1 MAAVVAAPACENDM
15 NATNVGPSNPLLDG
29 ACDDDDNELTAEQK
43 KIIEER
49 LKALQARFKAFEE
62 KTTQQKIDELI
73 MANEAYGL
81 TQEDAEMV
89 LRVCNNNEFE
99 ASDRLTEEEDG
110 FTFLNA
116 IRSMVAQEKRA
127 KKLTGR
133 KRQAEEE
140 QLARRTRILRRRRN
154 AQVDVDPDA
163 SDYEEE
169 EDWDEDDPSLW
180 EDYADEPVQEMS
192 HGVHFVRH
200 VKTHKPQGGRLRLD
214 DAIAAMQKREQMLK
228 EKKEKEAAEGKSE
241 SEPSPDKAD
250 KSESE
255 PSPDKPAEKPAD
267 EEDKPVTE
275 GADAAPEDDKEE
287 KEEVELD
294 PLDELIK
301 GWSEARI
308 KAWNNREKNENQYY
322 YRFNAPGERQGE
334 GKWSD
339 DEHALFMSTL
349 EKVKAGELKDSSG
362 NVVPMYQWGS
372 FSKDIPGRVGYQC
385 SNYYRSLITQNKLED
400 ENYQLDDQG
409 KLRFNFKNK
418 GFTRDEEG
426 RMKKAPAVPKAPRVP
441 KPPKDNSA
449 ALQRKRE
456 AEAKKKAKAKA
467 KAEKEAE
474 RKAAKEDKDFK
485 CNTKFDTVR
494 RSGRSGGTKKYSDG
508 DGSEDEEDLGP
519 VLPGFIDP
527 LTKMAIEEPAIS
539 PYGHV
544 CGYEIWCKI
553 LRQEGTK
560 DTCPFTRQPLKR
572 RQLVILTHDNIAEY
586 REKMVETQN
595 N

>member
-15 NATNVGPSNPLLDG
+15 NATNVGPTNPLLDG

-43 KIIEER
+43 KIIEDR
-49 LKALQARFKAFEE
+49 LKALQARFQAFEE

-81 TQEDAEMV
+81 TQEEAEMV

-110 FTFLNA
+110 STFLNA
-116 IRSMVAQEKRA
+116 IRSMVGQEKRA
-127 KKLTGR
+127 SRLTGR

-140 QLARRTRILRRRRN
+140 QLARRTKILRRRRD
-154 AQVDVDPDA
+154 QVDVDPEA
-163 SDYEEE
+163 SDFEEE
-169 EDWDEDDPSLW
+169 ENWDEDDPSLW

-200 VKTHKPQGGRLRLD
+200 AKTHRPAGGRLRLD

-228 EKKEKEAAEGKSE
+228 EKKEKETAEGKSE
-241 SEPSPDKAD
+241 SEASPDKAE
-250 KSESE
+250 KSESESE
-255 PSPDKPAEKPAD
+255 PSPDEPAEKPAD
-267 EEDKPVTE
+267 EEAKPIDEAGAE
-275 GADAAPEDDKEE
+275 GADAAPEQEA
-287 KEEVELD
+287 ELD

-308 KAWNNREKNENQYY
+308 KAWNNRERNENQYY
-322 YRFNAPGERQGE
+322 YRFNAPGESQGE
-334 GKWSD
+334 GKWSEQ
-339 DEHALFMSTL
+339 EHALFMATMES
-349 EKVKAGELKDSSG
+349 VKNGELKDAAG

-372 FSKDIPGRVGYQC
+372 FSKAIPGRVGYQC

-418 GFTRDEEG
+418 GFTRDEDG

-441 KPPKDNSA
+441 KAPKAPKDNTK
-449 ALQRKRE
+449 ALEKKRA
-456 AEAKKKAKAKA
+456 AEAKKKAKAEAKA
-467 KAEKEAE
+467 ARDAEKE
-474 RKAAKEDKDFK
+474 DKTFRSS
-485 CNTKFDTVR
+485 CKFDTIR
-494 RSGRSGGTKKYSDG
+494 RSGRANGTKKYSDG
-508 DGSEDEEDLGP
+508 DASEDEDLGP
-519 VLPGFIDP
+519 VLPGFMDP
-527 LTKMAIEEPAIS
+527 LTRMPIEEPAIS

-572 RQLVILTHDNIAEY
+572 RQLVILTHDNITEY

>member
-15 NATNVGPSNPLLDG
+15 NATNVGPTNPLLDG

-43 KIIEER
+43 KIIEDR
-49 LKALQARFKAFEE
+49 LKALQARFQAFEE

-81 TQEDAEMV
+81 TQEEAEMV

-110 FTFLNA
+110 STFLNA
-116 IRSMVAQEKRA
+116 IRSMVGQEKRA
-127 KKLTGR
+127 SRLTGR

-140 QLARRTRILRRRRN
+140 QLARRTKILRRRRD
-154 AQVDVDPDA
+154 QVDVDPEA
-163 SDYEEE
+163 SDFEEE
-169 EDWDEDDPSLW
+169 ENWDEDDPSLW

-200 VKTHKPQGGRLRLD
+200 AKTHRPAGGRLRLD

-228 EKKEKEAAEGKSE
+228 EKKEKETAEGKSE
-241 SEPSPDKAD
+241 SEASPDKAE
-250 KSESE
+250 KSESESE
-255 PSPDKPAEKPAD
+255 PSPDEPAEKPAD
-267 EEDKPVTE
+267 EEAKPTDEAGAE
-275 GADAAPEDDKEE
+275 GADAAPEQEA
-287 KEEVELD
+287 ELD

-308 KAWNNREKNENQYY
+308 KAWNNRERNENQYY
-322 YRFNAPGERQGE
+322 YRFNAPGESQGE
-334 GKWSD
+334 GKWSEQ
-339 DEHALFMSTL
+339 EHALFMATMES
-349 EKVKAGELKDSSG
+349 VKNGELKDAAG

-372 FSKDIPGRVGYQC
+372 FSKAIPGRVGYQC

-418 GFTRDEEG
+418 GFTRDEDG
-426 RMKKAPAVPKAPRVP
+426 RMKKGPAVPKAPRVP
-441 KPPKDNSA
+441 KAPKAPKDNTK
-449 ALQRKRE
+449 ALEKKRA
-456 AEAKKKAKAKA
+456 AEAKKKAKAEAKA
-467 KAEKEAE
+467 ARDAEKE
-474 RKAAKEDKDFK
+474 DKTFRSS
-485 CNTKFDTVR
+485 CKFDTIR
-494 RSGRSGGTKKYSDG
+494 RSGRANGTKKYSDG
-508 DGSEDEEDLGP
+508 DASEDEEDLGP
-519 VLPGFIDP
+519 VLPGFMDP
-527 LTKMAIEEPAIS
+527 LTRMPIEEPAIS

-572 RQLVILTHDNIAEY
+572 RQLVILTHDNITEY

>member
-15 NATNVGPSNPLLDG
+15 NATNVGPTNPLLDG

-43 KIIEER
+43 KIIEDR
-49 LKALQARFKAFEE
+49 LKALQARFQAFEE

-81 TQEDAEMV
+81 TQEEAEMV

-110 FTFLNA
+110 STFLNA
-116 IRSMVAQEKRA
+116 IRSMVGQEKRA
-127 KKLTGR
+127 SRLTGR

-140 QLARRTRILRRRRN
+140 QLARRTKILRRRRD
-154 AQVDVDPDA
+154 QVDVDPEA
-163 SDYEEE
+163 SDFEEE
-169 EDWDEDDPSLW
+169 ENWDEDDPSLW

-200 VKTHKPQGGRLRLD
+200 AKTHRPAGGRLRLD

-228 EKKEKEAAEGKSE
+228 EKKEKETAEGKSE
-241 SEPSPDKAD
+241 SEASPDKAE
-250 KSESE
+250 KSESESE
-255 PSPDKPAEKPAD
+255 PSPDEPAEKPAD
-267 EEDKPVTE
+267 EEAKPTDEAGAE
-275 GADAAPEDDKEE
+275 GADAAPEQEA
-287 KEEVELD
+287 ELD

-308 KAWNNREKNENQYY
+308 KAWNNRERNENQYY
-322 YRFNAPGERQGE
+322 YRFNAPGESQGE
-334 GKWSD
+334 GKWSEQ
-339 DEHALFMSTL
+339 EHELFMATMES
-349 EKVKAGELKDSSG
+349 VKKGELKDAAG

-372 FSKDIPGRVGYQC
+372 FSKAIPGRVGYQC

-418 GFTRDEEG
+418 GFTRDEDG

-441 KPPKDNSA
+441 KAPKAPKDNTK
-449 ALQRKRE
+449 ALEKKRA
-456 AEAKKKAKAKA
+456 AEAKKKAKAEAKA
-467 KAEKEAE
+467 ARDAEKE
-474 RKAAKEDKDFK
+474 DKTFRSS
-485 CNTKFDTVR
+485 CKFDTIR
-494 RSGRSGGTKKYSDG
+494 RSGRANGTKKYSDG
-508 DGSEDEEDLGP
+508 DASEDEEDLGP
-519 VLPGFIDP
+519 VLPGFMDP
-527 LTKMAIEEPAIS
+527 LTRMPIEEPAIS

-572 RQLVILTHDNIAEY
+572 RQLVILTHDNITEY

>member
-15 NATNVGPSNPLLDG
+15 NATNVGPTNPLLDG

-43 KIIEER
+43 KIIEDR
-49 LKALQARFKAFEE
+49 LKALQARFQAFEE

-81 TQEDAEMV
+81 TQEEAEMV

-99 ASDRLTEEEDG
+99 ASDRLTEEADG

-116 IRSMVAQEKRA
+116 IRSMVGQEKRA
-127 KKLTGR
+127 SRLTGR

-140 QLARRTRILRRRRN
+140 QLARRTKILRRRRD
-154 AQVDVDPDA
+154 QVDVDPEA
-163 SDYEEE
+163 SDFEEE
-169 EDWDEDDPSLW
+169 ENWDEDDPSLW

-200 VKTHKPQGGRLRLD
+200 AKTHRPAGGRLRLD

-228 EKKEKEAAEGKSE
+228 EKKEKETAEGKSE
-241 SEPSPDKAD
+241 SEASPDKAE
-250 KSESE
+250 KSESESE
-255 PSPDKPAEKPAD
+255 PSPDEPAEKPAD
-267 EEDKPVTE
+267 EEAKPIDEAGAE
-275 GADAAPEDDKEE
+275 GADAAPEQEA
-287 KEEVELD
+287 ELD

-308 KAWNNREKNENQYY
+308 KAWNNRERNENQYY
-322 YRFNAPGERQGE
+322 YRFNAPGESQGE
-334 GKWSD
+334 GKWSEQ
-339 DEHALFMSTL
+339 EHALFMATMES
-349 EKVKAGELKDSSG
+349 VKNGELKDAAG

-372 FSKDIPGRVGYQC
+372 FSKAIPGRVGYQC

-418 GFTRDEEG
+418 GFTRDEDG
-426 RMKKAPAVPKAPRVP
+426 RMKKGPAVPKAPRVP
-441 KPPKDNSA
+441 KAPKAPKDNTK
-449 ALQRKRE
+449 ALEKKRA
-456 AEAKKKAKAKA
+456 AEAKKKAKAEAKA
-467 KAEKEAE
+467 ARDAEKE
-474 RKAAKEDKDFK
+474 DKTFRSS
-485 CNTKFDTVR
+485 CKFDTIR
-494 RSGRSGGTKKYSDG
+494 RSGRANGTKKYSDG
-508 DGSEDEEDLGP
+508 DASEDEEDLGP
-519 VLPGFIDP
+519 VLPGFMDP
-527 LTKMAIEEPAIS
+527 LTRMPIEEPAIS

-572 RQLVILTHDNIAEY
+572 RQLVILTHDNITEY

>member
-15 NATNVGPSNPLLDG
+15 NATNVGPTNPLLDG

-43 KIIEER
+43 KIIEDR
-49 LKALQARFKAFEE
+49 LKALQARFQAFEE

-81 TQEDAEMV
+81 TQEEAEMV

-110 FTFLNA
+110 STFLNA
-116 IRSMVAQEKRA
+116 IRSMVGQEKRA
-127 KKLTGR
+127 SRLTGR

-140 QLARRTRILRRRRN
+140 QLARRTKILRRRRD
-154 AQVDVDPDA
+154 QVDVDPEA
-163 SDYEEE
+163 SDFEEE
-169 EDWDEDDPSLW
+169 ENWDEDDPSLW

-200 VKTHKPQGGRLRLD
+200 AKTHRPAGGRLRLD

-228 EKKEKEAAEGKSE
+228 EKKEKETAEGKSE
-241 SEPSPDKAD
+241 SEASPDKAE
-250 KSESE
+250 KSESESE
-255 PSPDKPAEKPAD
+255 PSPDEPAEKPAD
-267 EEDKPVTE
+267 EEAKPIDEAGAE
-275 GADAAPEDDKEE
+275 GADAAPEQEA
-287 KEEVELD
+287 ELD

-308 KAWNNREKNENQYY
+308 KAWNNRERNENQYY
-322 YRFNAPGERQGE
+322 YRFNAPGESQGE
-334 GKWSD
+334 GKWSEQ
-339 DEHALFMSTL
+339 EHALFMATMES
-349 EKVKAGELKDSSG
+349 VKNGELKDAAG

-372 FSKDIPGRVGYQC
+372 FSKAIPGRVGYQC

-418 GFTRDEEG
+418 GFTRDEDG

-441 KPPKDNSA
+441 KAPKDNTK
-449 ALQRKRE
+449 ALEKKRA
-456 AEAKKKAKAKA
+456 AEAKKKAKAEAKA
-467 KAEKEAE
+467 ARDAEKE
-474 RKAAKEDKDFK
+474 DKTFRSS
-485 CNTKFDTVR
+485 CKFDTIR
-494 RSGRSGGTKKYSDG
+494 RSGRANGTKKYSDG
-508 DGSEDEEDLGP
+508 DASEDEDLGP
-519 VLPGFIDP
+519 VLPGFMDP
-527 LTKMAIEEPAIS
+527 LTRMPIEEPAIS

-572 RQLVILTHDNIAEY
+572 RQLVILTHDNITEY

>member
-15 NATNVGPSNPLLDG
+15 NATNVGPTNPLLDG

-43 KIIEER
+43 KIIEDR
-49 LKALQARFKAFEE
+49 LKALQARFQAFEE

-81 TQEDAEMV
+81 TQEEAEMV

-110 FTFLNA
+110 STFLNA
-116 IRSMVAQEKRA
+116 IRSMVGQEKRA
-127 KKLTGR
+127 SRLTGR

-140 QLARRTRILRRRRN
+140 QLARRTKILRRRRD
-154 AQVDVDPDA
+154 QVDVDPEA
-163 SDYEEE
+163 SDFEEE
-169 EDWDEDDPSLW
+169 ENWDEDDPSLW

-200 VKTHKPQGGRLRLD
+200 AKTHRPAGGRLRLD

-228 EKKEKEAAEGKSE
+228 EKKEKETAEGKSE
-241 SEPSPDKAD
+241 SEASPDKAE
-250 KSESE
+250 KSESESE
-255 PSPDKPAEKPAD
+255 PSPDEPAEKPAD
-267 EEDKPVTE
+267 EEAKPIDEAGAE
-275 GADAAPEDDKEE
+275 GADAAPEQEA
-287 KEEVELD
+287 ELD

-308 KAWNNREKNENQYY
+308 KAWNNRERNENQYY
-322 YRFNAPGERQGE
+322 YRFNAPGESQGE
-334 GKWSD
+334 GKWSEQ
-339 DEHALFMSTL
+339 EHALFMATMES
-349 EKVKAGELKDSSG
+349 VKNGELKDAAG

-372 FSKDIPGRVGYQC
+372 FSKAIPGRVGYQC

-418 GFTRDEEG
+418 GFTRDEDG

-441 KPPKDNSA
+441 KAPKDNTK
-449 ALQRKRE
+449 ALEKKRA
-456 AEAKKKAKAKA
+456 AEAKKKAKAEAKA
-467 KAEKEAE
+467 ARDAEKE
-474 RKAAKEDKDFK
+474 DKTFRSS
-485 CNTKFDTVR
+485 CKFDTIR
-494 RSGRSGGTKKYSDG
+494 RSGRANGTKKYSDG
-508 DGSEDEEDLGP
+508 DASEDEEDLGP
-519 VLPGFIDP
+519 VLPGFMDP
-527 LTKMAIEEPAIS
+527 LTRMPIEEPAIS

-572 RQLVILTHDNIAEY
+572 RQLVILTHDNITEY

>member
-140 QLARRTRILRRRRN
+140 QLAKRTRILRRRRN

-214 DAIAAMQKREQMLK
+214 DAIAAYAMLRRRVQLL
-228 EKKEKEAAEGKSE
+228 EGMA
-241 SEPSPDKAD
+241 SEPA
-250 KSESE
+250 
-255 PSPDKPAEKPAD
+255 
-267 EEDKPVTE
+267 
-275 GADAAPEDDKEE
+275 
-287 KEEVELD
+287 
-294 PLDELIK
+294 
-301 GWSEARI
+301 
-308 KAWNNREKNENQYY
+308 
-322 YRFNAPGERQGE
+322 
-334 GKWSD
+334 SD
-339 DEHALFMSTL
+339 TLTDGVRVQVSSAL
-349 EKVKAGELKDSSG
+349 
-362 NVVPMYQWGS
+362 VP
-372 FSKDIPGRVGYQC
+372 
-385 SNYYRSLITQNKLED
+385 
-400 ENYQLDDQG
+400 
-409 KLRFNFKNK
+409 
-418 GFTRDEEG
+418 
-426 RMKKAPAVPKAPRVP
+426 
-441 KPPKDNSA
+441 
-449 ALQRKRE
+449 
-456 AEAKKKAKAKA
+456 
-467 KAEKEAE
+467 
-474 RKAAKEDKDFK
+474 
-485 CNTKFDTVR
+485 
-494 RSGRSGGTKKYSDG
+494 
-508 DGSEDEEDLGP
+508 
-519 VLPGFIDP
+519 
-527 LTKMAIEEPAIS
+527 
-539 PYGHV
+539 
-544 CGYEIWCKI
+544 
-553 LRQEGTK
+553 
-560 DTCPFTRQPLKR
+560 
-572 RQLVILTHDNIAEY
+572 
-586 REKMVETQN
+586 
-595 N
+595 

>member
-15 NATNVGPSNPLLDG
+15 NATNVGPTNPLLDG

-43 KIIEER
+43 KIIEDR
-49 LKALQARFKAFEE
+49 LKALQARFQAFEE

-81 TQEDAEMV
+81 TQEEAEMV

-110 FTFLNA
+110 STFLNA
-116 IRSMVAQEKRA
+116 IRSMVGQEKRA
-127 KKLTGR
+127 SRLTGR

-140 QLARRTRILRRRRN
+140 QLARRTKILRRRRD
-154 AQVDVDPDA
+154 QVDVDPEA
-163 SDYEEE
+163 SDFEEE
-169 EDWDEDDPSLW
+169 ENWDEDDPSLW

-200 VKTHKPQGGRLRLD
+200 AKTHRPAGGRLRLD

-228 EKKEKEAAEGKSE
+228 EKKEKETAEGKSE
-241 SEPSPDKAD
+241 SEASPDKAE
-250 KSESE
+250 KSESESE
-255 PSPDKPAEKPAD
+255 PSPDEPAEKPAD
-267 EEDKPVTE
+267 EEAKPIDEAGAE
-275 GADAAPEDDKEE
+275 GADAAPEQEA
-287 KEEVELD
+287 ELD

-308 KAWNNREKNENQYY
+308 KAWNNRERNENQYY
-322 YRFNAPGERQGE
+322 YRFNAPGESQGE
-334 GKWSD
+334 GTWSEQ
-339 DEHALFMSTL
+339 EHALFMATMES
-349 EKVKAGELKDSSG
+349 VKNGELKDAAG

-372 FSKDIPGRVGYQC
+372 FSKAIPGRVGYQC

-418 GFTRDEEG
+418 GFTRDEDG

-441 KPPKDNSA
+441 KAPKAPKDNTK
-449 ALQRKRE
+449 ALEKKRA
-456 AEAKKKAKAKA
+456 AEAKKKAKAEAKA
-467 KAEKEAE
+467 ARDAEKE
-474 RKAAKEDKDFK
+474 DKTFRSS
-485 CNTKFDTVR
+485 CKFDTIR
-494 RSGRSGGTKKYSDG
+494 RSGRANGTKKYSDG
-508 DGSEDEEDLGP
+508 DASEDEEDLGP
-519 VLPGFIDP
+519 VLPGFMDP
-527 LTKMAIEEPAIS
+527 LTRMPIEEPAIS

-572 RQLVILTHDNIAEY
+572 RQLVILTHDNITEY

>member
-15 NATNVGPSNPLLDG
+15 NATNVGPTNPLLDG

-43 KIIEER
+43 KIIEDR
-49 LKALQARFKAFEE
+49 LKALQARFQAFEE

-81 TQEDAEMV
+81 
-89 LRVCNNNEFE
+89 L
-99 ASDRLTEEEDG
+99 LG
-110 FTFLNA
+110 
-116 IRSMVAQEKRA
+116 
-127 KKLTGR
+127 
-133 KRQAEEE
+133 QAEEE
-140 QLARRTRILRRRRN
+140 QLARRTKILRRRRD
-154 AQVDVDPDA
+154 QVDVDPEA
-163 SDYEEE
+163 SDFEEE
-169 EDWDEDDPSLW
+169 ENWDEDDPSLW

-200 VKTHKPQGGRLRLD
+200 AKTHRPAGGRLRLD

-228 EKKEKEAAEGKSE
+228 EKKEKETAEGKSE
-241 SEPSPDKAD
+241 SEASPDKAE
-250 KSESE
+250 KSESESE
-255 PSPDKPAEKPAD
+255 PSPDEPAEKPAD
-267 EEDKPVTE
+267 EEAKPIDEAGAE
-275 GADAAPEDDKEE
+275 GADAAPEQEA
-287 KEEVELD
+287 ELD

-308 KAWNNREKNENQYY
+308 KAWNNRERNENQYY
-322 YRFNAPGERQGE
+322 YRFNAPGESQGE
-334 GKWSD
+334 GKWSEQ
-339 DEHALFMSTL
+339 EHALFMATMES
-349 EKVKAGELKDSSG
+349 VKNGELKDAAG

-372 FSKDIPGRVGYQC
+372 FSKSIPGRVGYQC

-418 GFTRDEEG
+418 GFTRDEDG

-441 KPPKDNSA
+441 KAPKAPKDNTK
-449 ALQRKRE
+449 ALEKKRA
-456 AEAKKKAKAKA
+456 AEAKKKAKAEAKA
-467 KAEKEAE
+467 ARDAEKE
-474 RKAAKEDKDFK
+474 DKTFRSS
-485 CNTKFDTVR
+485 CKFDTIR
-494 RSGRSGGTKKYSDG
+494 RSGRANGTKKYSDG
-508 DGSEDEEDLGP
+508 DASEDEEDLGP
-519 VLPGFIDP
+519 VLPGFMDP
-527 LTKMAIEEPAIS
+527 LTRMPIEEPAIS

-572 RQLVILTHDNIAEY
+572 RQLVILTHDNITEY

>member
-15 NATNVGPSNPLLDG
+15 NATNVGPTNPLLDG

-43 KIIEER
+43 KIIEDR
-49 LKALQARFKAFEE
+49 LKALQARFQAFEE

-81 TQEDAEMV
+81 TQEEAEMV

-110 FTFLNA
+110 STFLNA
-116 IRSMVAQEKRA
+116 IRSMVGQEKRA
-127 KKLTGR
+127 SRLTGR

-140 QLARRTRILRRRRN
+140 QLARRTKILRRRRD
-154 AQVDVDPDA
+154 QVDVDPEA
-163 SDYEEE
+163 SDFEEE
-169 EDWDEDDPSLW
+169 ENWDEDDPSLW

-200 VKTHKPQGGRLRLD
+200 AKTHRPAGGRLRLD

-228 EKKEKEAAEGKSE
+228 EKKEKETAEGKSE
-241 SEPSPDKAD
+241 SEASPDKAE
-250 KSESE
+250 KSESESE
-255 PSPDKPAEKPAD
+255 PSPDEPAEKPAD
-267 EEDKPVTE
+267 EEAKPIDEAGAE
-275 GADAAPEDDKEE
+275 GADAAPEQEA
-287 KEEVELD
+287 ELD

-301 GWSEARI
+301 NWSGARI
-308 KAWNNREKNENQYY
+308 KAWNNRERNENQYY
-322 YRFNAPGERQGE
+322 YRFNAPGESQGE
-334 GKWSD
+334 GKWSEQ
-339 DEHALFMSTL
+339 EHALFMATMES
-349 EKVKAGELKDSSG
+349 VKNGELKDAAG

-372 FSKDIPGRVGYQC
+372 FSKAIPGRVGYQC

-418 GFTRDEEG
+418 GFTRDEDG

-441 KPPKDNSA
+441 KAPKAPKDNTK
-449 ALQRKRE
+449 ALEKKRA
-456 AEAKKKAKAKA
+456 AEAKKKAKAEAKA
-467 KAEKEAE
+467 ARDAEKE
-474 RKAAKEDKDFK
+474 DKTFRSS
-485 CNTKFDTVR
+485 CKFDTIR
-494 RSGRSGGTKKYSDG
+494 RSGRANGTKKYSDG
-508 DGSEDEEDLGP
+508 DASEDEEDLGP
-519 VLPGFIDP
+519 VLPGFMDP
-527 LTKMAIEEPAIS
+527 LTRMPIEEPAIS

-572 RQLVILTHDNIAEY
+572 RQLVILTHDNITEY

>member
-15 NATNVGPSNPLLDG
+15 NATNVGPTNPLLDG

-43 KIIEER
+43 KIIEDR
-49 LKALQARFKAFEE
+49 LKALQARFQAFEE

-81 TQEDAEMV
+81 TQEEAEMV

-110 FTFLNA
+110 STFLNA
-116 IRSMVAQEKRA
+116 IRSMVGQEKRA
-127 KKLTGR
+127 SRLTGR

-140 QLARRTRILRRRRN
+140 QLARRTKILRRRRD
-154 AQVDVDPDA
+154 QVDVDPEA
-163 SDYEEE
+163 SDFEEE
-169 EDWDEDDPSLW
+169 ENWDEDDPSLW

-200 VKTHKPQGGRLRLD
+200 AKTHRPAGGRLRLD

-228 EKKEKEAAEGKSE
+228 EKKEKETAEGKSE
-241 SEPSPDKAD
+241 SEASPDKAE
-250 KSESE
+250 KSESESE
-255 PSPDKPAEKPAD
+255 PSPDEPAEKPAD
-267 EEDKPVTE
+267 EEAKPIDEAGAE
-275 GADAAPEDDKEE
+275 GADAAPEQEA
-287 KEEVELD
+287 ELD

-308 KAWNNREKNENQYY
+308 KAWNNRERNENQYY
-322 YRFNAPGERQGE
+322 YRFNAPGESQGE
-334 GKWSD
+334 GKWSEQ
-339 DEHALFMSTL
+339 EHALFMATMES
-349 EKVKAGELKDSSG
+349 VKNGELKDAAG

-372 FSKDIPGRVGYQC
+372 FSKAVPGRVGYQC

-418 GFTRDEEG
+418 GFTRDEDG

-441 KPPKDNSA
+441 KAPKAPKDNTK
-449 ALQRKRE
+449 ALEKKRA
-456 AEAKKKAKAKA
+456 AEAKKKAKAEAKA
-467 KAEKEAE
+467 ARDAEKE
-474 RKAAKEDKDFK
+474 DKTFRSS
-485 CNTKFDTVR
+485 CKFDTIR
-494 RSGRSGGTKKYSDG
+494 RSGRANGTKKYSDG
-508 DGSEDEEDLGP
+508 DASEDEEDLGP
-519 VLPGFIDP
+519 VLPGFMDP
-527 LTKMAIEEPAIS
+527 LTRMPIEEPAIS

-572 RQLVILTHDNIAEY
+572 RQLVILTHDNITEY

>member
-15 NATNVGPSNPLLDG
+15 NATNVGPTNPLLDG

-43 KIIEER
+43 KIIEDR
-49 LKALQARFKAFEE
+49 LKALQARFQAFEE

-81 TQEDAEMV
+81 TQEEAEMV

-110 FTFLNA
+110 STFLNA
-116 IRSMVAQEKRA
+116 IRSMVGQEKRA
-127 KKLTGR
+127 SRLTGR

-140 QLARRTRILRRRRN
+140 QLARRTKILRRRRD
-154 AQVDVDPDA
+154 QVDVDPEA
-163 SDYEEE
+163 SDFEEE
-169 EDWDEDDPSLW
+169 ENWDEDDPSLW

-200 VKTHKPQGGRLRLD
+200 AKTHRPAGGRLRLD

-228 EKKEKEAAEGKSE
+228 EKKEKETAEGKSE
-241 SEPSPDKAD
+241 SEASPDKAE
-250 KSESE
+250 KSESESE
-255 PSPDKPAEKPAD
+255 PSPDEPAEKPAD
-267 EEDKPVTE
+267 EEAKPTDEAGAE
-275 GADAAPEDDKEE
+275 GADAAPEQEA
-287 KEEVELD
+287 ELD

-308 KAWNNREKNENQYY
+308 KAWNNRERNENQYY
-322 YRFNAPGERQGE
+322 YRFNAPGESQGE
-334 GKWSD
+334 GKWSEQ
-339 DEHALFMSTL
+339 EHALFMATMES
-349 EKVKAGELKDSSG
+349 VKNGELKDAAG

-372 FSKDIPGRVGYQC
+372 FSKSIPGRVGYQC

-418 GFTRDEEG
+418 GFTRDEDG

-441 KPPKDNSA
+441 KAPKAPKDNTK
-449 ALQRKRE
+449 ALEKKRA
-456 AEAKKKAKAKA
+456 AEAKKKAKAEAKA
-467 KAEKEAE
+467 ARDAEKE
-474 RKAAKEDKDFK
+474 DKTFRSS
-485 CNTKFDTVR
+485 CKFDTIR
-494 RSGRSGGTKKYSDG
+494 RSGRANGTKKYSDG
-508 DGSEDEEDLGP
+508 DASEDEEDLGP
-519 VLPGFIDP
+519 VLPGFMDP
-527 LTKMAIEEPAIS
+527 LTRMPIEEPAIS

-572 RQLVILTHDNIAEY
+572 RQLVILTHDNITEY

>member
-15 NATNVGPSNPLLDG
+15 NATNVGPTNPLLDG

-43 KIIEER
+43 KIIEDR
-49 LKALQARFKAFEE
+49 LKALQARFQAFEE

-81 TQEDAEMV
+81 TQEEAEMV

-110 FTFLNA
+110 STFLNA
-116 IRSMVAQEKRA
+116 IRSMVGQEKRA
-127 KKLTGR
+127 SRLTGR

-140 QLARRTRILRRRRN
+140 QLARRTKILRRRRD
-154 AQVDVDPDA
+154 QVDVDPEA
-163 SDYEEE
+163 SDFEEE
-169 EDWDEDDPSLW
+169 ENWDEDDPSLW

-200 VKTHKPQGGRLRLD
+200 AKTHRPAGGRLRLD

-228 EKKEKEAAEGKSE
+228 EKKEKETAEGKSE
-241 SEPSPDKAD
+241 SEASPDKAE
-250 KSESE
+250 KSES
-255 PSPDKPAEKPAD
+255 PAEKPAD
-267 EEDKPVTE
+267 EEAKPIDEAGAE
-275 GADAAPEDDKEE
+275 GADAAPEQEA
-287 KEEVELD
+287 ELD

-308 KAWNNREKNENQYY
+308 KAWNNRERNENQYY
-322 YRFNAPGERQGE
+322 YRFNAPGESQGE
-334 GKWSD
+334 GKWSEQ
-339 DEHALFMSTL
+339 EHALFMATMES
-349 EKVKAGELKDSSG
+349 VKNGELKDAAG

-372 FSKDIPGRVGYQC
+372 FSKAIPGRVGYQC

-418 GFTRDEEG
+418 GFTRDEDG

-441 KPPKDNSA
+441 KAPKAPKDNTK
-449 ALQRKRE
+449 ALEKKRA
-456 AEAKKKAKAKA
+456 AEAKKKAKAEAKA
-467 KAEKEAE
+467 ARDAEKE
-474 RKAAKEDKDFK
+474 DKTFRSS
-485 CNTKFDTVR
+485 CKFDTIR
-494 RSGRSGGTKKYSDG
+494 RSGRANGTKKYSDG
-508 DGSEDEEDLGP
+508 DASEDEEDLGP
-519 VLPGFIDP
+519 VLPGFMDP
-527 LTKMAIEEPAIS
+527 LTRMPIEEPAIS

-572 RQLVILTHDNIAEY
+572 RQLVILTHDNITEY

>member
-15 NATNVGPSNPLLDG
+15 NATNVGPTNPLLDG

-43 KIIEER
+43 KIIEDR
-49 LKALQARFKAFEE
+49 LKALQARFQAFEE

-81 TQEDAEMV
+81 TQEEAEMV

-110 FTFLNA
+110 STFLNA
-116 IRSMVAQEKRA
+116 IRSMVGQEKRA
-127 KKLTGR
+127 SRLTGR

-140 QLARRTRILRRRRN
+140 QLARRTKILRRRRD
-154 AQVDVDPDA
+154 QVDVDPEA
-163 SDYEEE
+163 SDFEEE
-169 EDWDEDDPSLW
+169 ENWDEDDPSLW

-200 VKTHKPQGGRLRLD
+200 AKTHRPAGGRLRLD

-228 EKKEKEAAEGKSE
+228 EKKEKETAEGKSE
-241 SEPSPDKAD
+241 SEASPDKAE
-250 KSESE
+250 KSESESE
-255 PSPDKPAEKPAD
+255 PSPDEPAEKPAD
-267 EEDKPVTE
+267 EEAKPIDEAGAE
-275 GADAAPEDDKEE
+275 GADAAPEQEA
-287 KEEVELD
+287 ELD

-308 KAWNNREKNENQYY
+308 KAWNNRERNENQYY
-322 YRFNAPGERQGE
+322 YRFNAPGESQGE
-334 GKWSD
+334 GKWSEQ
-339 DEHALFMSTL
+339 EHALFMATMES
-349 EKVKAGELKDSSG
+349 VKNGELKDAAG

-372 FSKDIPGRVGYQC
+372 FSKAIPGRVGYQC

-418 GFTRDEEG
+418 GFTRDEDG
-426 RMKKAPAVPKAPRVP
+426 RMKKGPAVPKAPRVP
-441 KPPKDNSA
+441 KAPKAPKDNTK
-449 ALQRKRE
+449 ALEKKRA
-456 AEAKKKAKAKA
+456 AEAKKKAKAEAKA
-467 KAEKEAE
+467 ARDAEKE
-474 RKAAKEDKDFK
+474 DKTFRSS
-485 CNTKFDTVR
+485 CKFDTIR
-494 RSGRSGGTKKYSDG
+494 RSGRANGTKKYSDG
-508 DGSEDEEDLGP
+508 DASEDEEDLGP
-519 VLPGFIDP
+519 VLPGFMDP
-527 LTKMAIEEPAIS
+527 LTRMPIEEPAIS

-572 RQLVILTHDNIAEY
+572 RQLVILTHDNITEY

>member
-81 TQEDAEMV
+81 TQEEAEMV

-110 FTFLNA
+110 STFLNA
-116 IRSMVAQEKRA
+116 IRSMVGQEKRA
-127 KKLTGR
+127 SRLTGR

-140 QLARRTRILRRRRN
+140 QLARRTKILRRRRD
-154 AQVDVDPDA
+154 QVDVDPEA
-163 SDYEEE
+163 SDFEEE
-169 EDWDEDDPSLW
+169 ENWDEDDPSLW

-200 VKTHKPQGGRLRLD
+200 AKTHRPAGGRLRLD

-228 EKKEKEAAEGKSE
+228 EKKEKETAEGKSE
-241 SEPSPDKAD
+241 SEASPDKAE
-250 KSESE
+250 KSES
-255 PSPDKPAEKPAD
+255 PAEKPAD
-267 EEDKPVTE
+267 EEAKPTDEAGAE
-275 GADAAPEDDKEE
+275 GADAAPEQEA
-287 KEEVELD
+287 ELD

-308 KAWNNREKNENQYY
+308 KAWNNRERNENQYY
-322 YRFNAPGERQGE
+322 YRFNAPGESQGE
-334 GKWSD
+334 GKWSEQ
-339 DEHALFMSTL
+339 EHALFMATMES
-349 EKVKAGELKDSSG
+349 VKNGELKDAAG

-372 FSKDIPGRVGYQC
+372 FSKAIPGRVGYQC

-418 GFTRDEEG
+418 GFTRDEDG

-441 KPPKDNSA
+441 KAPKAPKDNTK
-449 ALQRKRE
+449 ALEKKRA
-456 AEAKKKAKAKA
+456 AEAKKKAKAEAKA
-467 KAEKEAE
+467 ARDAEKE
-474 RKAAKEDKDFK
+474 DKTFRSS
-485 CNTKFDTVR
+485 CKFDTIR
-494 RSGRSGGTKKYSDG
+494 RSGRANGTKKYSDG
-508 DGSEDEEDLGP
+508 DASEDEEDLGP
-519 VLPGFIDP
+519 VLPGFMDP
-527 LTKMAIEEPAIS
+527 LTRMPIEEPAIS

-572 RQLVILTHDNIAEY
+572 RQLVILTHDNITEY

>member
-15 NATNVGPSNPLLDG
+15 NATNVGPTNPLLDG

-43 KIIEER
+43 KIIEDR

-81 TQEDAEMV
+81 TQEEAEMV

-110 FTFLNA
+110 STFLNA
-116 IRSMVAQEKRA
+116 IRSMVGQEKRA
-127 KKLTGR
+127 SRLTGR

-140 QLARRTRILRRRRN
+140 QLARRTKILRRRRD
-154 AQVDVDPDA
+154 QVDVDPEA
-163 SDYEEE
+163 SDFEEE
-169 EDWDEDDPSLW
+169 ENWDEDDPSLW

-200 VKTHKPQGGRLRLD
+200 AKTHRPAGGRLRLD

-228 EKKEKEAAEGKSE
+228 EKKEKETAEGKSE
-241 SEPSPDKAD
+241 SEASPDKAE
-250 KSESE
+250 KSESESE
-255 PSPDKPAEKPAD
+255 PSPDEPAEKPAD
-267 EEDKPVTE
+267 EEAKPIDEAGAE
-275 GADAAPEDDKEE
+275 GADAAPEQEA
-287 KEEVELD
+287 ELD

-308 KAWNNREKNENQYY
+308 KAWNNRERNENQYY
-322 YRFNAPGERQGE
+322 YRFNAPGESQGE
-334 GKWSD
+334 GKWSEQ
-339 DEHALFMSTL
+339 EHALFMATMES
-349 EKVKAGELKDSSG
+349 VKNGELKDAAG

-372 FSKDIPGRVGYQC
+372 FSKAIPGRVGYQC

-418 GFTRDEEG
+418 GFTRDEDG

-441 KPPKDNSA
+441 KAPKAPKDNTK
-449 ALQRKRE
+449 ALEKKRA
-456 AEAKKKAKAKA
+456 AEAKKKAKAEAKA
-467 KAEKEAE
+467 ARDAEKE
-474 RKAAKEDKDFK
+474 DKTFRSS
-485 CNTKFDTVR
+485 CKFDTIR
-494 RSGRSGGTKKYSDG
+494 RSGRANGTKKYSDG
-508 DGSEDEEDLGP
+508 DASEDEEDLGP
-519 VLPGFIDP
+519 VLPGFMDP
-527 LTKMAIEEPAIS
+527 LTRMPIEEPAIS

-572 RQLVILTHDNIAEY
+572 RQLVILTHDNITEY

>member
-15 NATNVGPSNPLLDG
+15 NATNVGPTNPLLDG

-43 KIIEER
+43 KIIEDR
-49 LKALQARFKAFEE
+49 LKALQARFQAFEE

-81 TQEDAEMV
+81 TQEEAEMV

-110 FTFLNA
+110 STFLNA
-116 IRSMVAQEKRA
+116 IRSMVGQEKRA
-127 KKLTGR
+127 SRLTGR

-140 QLARRTRILRRRRN
+140 QLARRTKILRRRRD
-154 AQVDVDPDA
+154 QVDVDPEA
-163 SDYEEE
+163 SDFEEE
-169 EDWDEDDPSLW
+169 ENWDEDDPSLW

-200 VKTHKPQGGRLRLD
+200 AKTHRPAGGRLRLD

-228 EKKEKEAAEGKSE
+228 EKKEKETAEGKSE
-241 SEPSPDKAD
+241 SEASPDKAE
-250 KSESE
+250 KSESESE
-255 PSPDKPAEKPAD
+255 PSPDEPAEKPAD
-267 EEDKPVTE
+267 EEAKPIDEAGAE
-275 GADAAPEDDKEE
+275 GADAAPEQEA
-287 KEEVELD
+287 ELD

-308 KAWNNREKNENQYY
+308 KAWNNRERNENQYY

-334 GKWSD
+334 GKWSEQ
-339 DEHALFMSTL
+339 EHEFFMATMES
-349 EKVKAGELKDSSG
+349 VKKGELKDAAG
-362 NVVPMYQWGS
+362 NAVPMYQWGS
-372 FSKDIPGRVGYQC
+372 FSKSIPGRVGYQC

-418 GFTRDEEG
+418 GFTRDEDG
-426 RMKKAPAVPKAPRVP
+426 RMKKAAAVPKAPRVP
-441 KPPKDNSA
+441 KAPKAPKDNTK
-449 ALQRKRE
+449 ALEKKRA
-456 AEAKKKAKAKA
+456 AEAKKKAKAEAKA
-467 KAEKEAE
+467 ARDAEKE
-474 RKAAKEDKDFK
+474 DKTFRSS
-485 CNTKFDTVR
+485 CKFDTIR
-494 RSGRSGGTKKYSDG
+494 RSGRANGTKKYSDG
-508 DGSEDEEDLGP
+508 DASEDEEDLGP
-519 VLPGFIDP
+519 VLPGFMDP
-527 LTKMAIEEPAIS
+527 LTRMPIEEPAIS

-544 CGYEIWCKI
+544 CGYDVWCKI

-572 RQLVILTHDNIAEY
+572 RQLVILTHDNILEY

>member
-15 NATNVGPSNPLLDG
+15 NATNVGPTNPLLDG

-43 KIIEER
+43 KIIEDR
-49 LKALQARFKAFEE
+49 LKALQARFQAFEE

-81 TQEDAEMV
+81 TQEEAEMV

-110 FTFLNA
+110 STFLNA
-116 IRSMVAQEKRA
+116 IRSMVGQEKRA
-127 KKLTGR
+127 SRLTGR

-140 QLARRTRILRRRRN
+140 QLARRTKILRRRRD
-154 AQVDVDPDA
+154 QVDVDPEA
-163 SDYEEE
+163 SDFEEE
-169 EDWDEDDPSLW
+169 ENWDEDDPSLW

-200 VKTHKPQGGRLRLD
+200 AKTHRPAGGRLRLD

-228 EKKEKEAAEGKSE
+228 EKKEKETAEGKSE
-241 SEPSPDKAD
+241 SEASPDKAE
-250 KSESE
+250 KSESESE
-255 PSPDKPAEKPAD
+255 PSPDEPAEKPAD
-267 EEDKPVTE
+267 EEAKPIDEAGAE
-275 GADAAPEDDKEE
+275 GADAAPEQEA
-287 KEEVELD
+287 ELD

-308 KAWNNREKNENQYY
+308 KAWNNRERNENQYY
-322 YRFNAPGERQGE
+322 YRPNAPGESQGE
-334 GKWSD
+334 GKWSEQ
-339 DEHALFMSTL
+339 EHALFMATMES
-349 EKVKAGELKDSSG
+349 VKNGELKDAAG

-372 FSKDIPGRVGYQC
+372 FSKAIPGRVGYQC

-418 GFTRDEEG
+418 GFTRDEDG

-441 KPPKDNSA
+441 KAPKAPKDNTK
-449 ALQRKRE
+449 ALEKKRA
-456 AEAKKKAKAKA
+456 AEAKKKAKAEAKA
-467 KAEKEAE
+467 ARDAEKE
-474 RKAAKEDKDFK
+474 DKTFRSS
-485 CNTKFDTVR
+485 CKFDTIR
-494 RSGRSGGTKKYSDG
+494 RSGRANGTKKYSDG
-508 DGSEDEEDLGP
+508 DASEDEEDLGP
-519 VLPGFIDP
+519 VLPGFMDP
-527 LTKMAIEEPAIS
+527 LTRMPIEEPAIS

-572 RQLVILTHDNIAEY
+572 RQLVILTHDNITEY

>member
-15 NATNVGPSNPLLDG
+15 NATNVGPTNPLLDG

-43 KIIEER
+43 KIIEDR
-49 LKALQARFKAFEE
+49 LKALQARFQAFEE

-81 TQEDAEMV
+81 TQEEAEMV

-110 FTFLNA
+110 STFLNA
-116 IRSMVAQEKRA
+116 IRSMVGQEKRA
-127 KKLTGR
+127 SRLTGR

-140 QLARRTRILRRRRN
+140 QLARRTKILRRRRD
-154 AQVDVDPDA
+154 QVDVDPEA
-163 SDYEEE
+163 SDFEEE
-169 EDWDEDDPSLW
+169 ENWDEDDPSLW

-200 VKTHKPQGGRLRLD
+200 AKTHRPAGGRLRLD

-228 EKKEKEAAEGKSE
+228 EKKEKETAEGKSE
-241 SEPSPDKAD
+241 SEASPDKAE
-250 KSESE
+250 KSESESE
-255 PSPDKPAEKPAD
+255 PSPDEPAEKPAD
-267 EEDKPVTE
+267 EEAKPIDEAGAE
-275 GADAAPEDDKEE
+275 GADAAPEQEA
-287 KEEVELD
+287 ELD

-308 KAWNNREKNENQYY
+308 KAWNNRERNENQYY
-322 YRFNAPGERQGE
+322 YRFNAPGESQGE
-334 GKWSD
+334 GKWSEQ
-339 DEHALFMSTL
+339 EHALFMATMES
-349 EKVKAGELKDSSG
+349 VKNGELKDAAG

-372 FSKDIPGRVGYQC
+372 FSKSIPGRVGYQC

-418 GFTRDEEG
+418 GFTRDEDG

-441 KPPKDNSA
+441 KAPKAPKDNTK
-449 ALQRKRE
+449 ALEKKRA
-456 AEAKKKAKAKA
+456 AEAKKKAKAEAKA
-467 KAEKEAE
+467 ARDAEKE
-474 RKAAKEDKDFK
+474 DKTFRSS
-485 CNTKFDTVR
+485 CKFDTIR
-494 RSGRSGGTKKYSDG
+494 RSGRANGTKKYSDG
-508 DGSEDEEDLGP
+508 DASEDEEDLGP
-519 VLPGFIDP
+519 VLPGFMDP
-527 LTKMAIEEPAIS
+527 LTRMPIEEPAIS

-572 RQLVILTHDNIAEY
+572 RQLVILTHDNITEY

>member
-15 NATNVGPSNPLLDG
+15 NATNVGPTNPLLDG

-43 KIIEER
+43 KIIEDR

-81 TQEDAEMV
+81 TQEEAEMV

-99 ASDRLTEEEDG
+99 ASDRLTEEADG

-116 IRSMVAQEKRA
+116 IRSMVGQEKRA
-127 KKLTGR
+127 SRLTGR

-140 QLARRTRILRRRRN
+140 QLARRTKILRRRRDQ
-154 AQVDVDPDA
+154 ADVDPEA
-163 SDYEEE
+163 SDFEEE
-169 EDWDEDDPSLW
+169 ENWDEDDPSLW

-200 VKTHKPQGGRLRLD
+200 AKTHRHTGGRLKLD

-228 EKKEKEAAEGKSE
+228 EKKEKETAEGKSE
-241 SEPSPDKAD
+241 SDASPDKAE
-250 KSESE
+250 KSES
-255 PSPDKPAEKPAD
+255 PAEKPAD
-267 EEDKPVTE
+267 EEAKPTDEPGAE
-275 GADAAPEDDKEE
+275 GADAAP

-301 GWSEARI
+301 NWSGARI
-308 KAWNNREKNENQYY
+308 KAWNNRERNENQYY

-334 GKWSD
+334 GKWSEQ
-339 DEHALFMSTL
+339 EHELFMATMES
-349 EKVKAGELKDSSG
+349 VKKGELKDAAG
-362 NVVPMYQWGS
+362 NAVPMYQWGS
-372 FSKDIPGRVGYQC
+372 FSKSIPGRVGYQC

-400 ENYQLDDQG
+400 ENYQLDDEG
-409 KLRFNFKNK
+409 KLRFYFKNK
-418 GFTRDEEG
+418 GFTRDENG
-426 RMKKAPAVPKAPRVP
+426 RMKKAAAVPKAPRVP
-441 KPPKDNSA
+441 KAPKAPKAPVDKTK
-449 ALQRKRE
+449 ALEKKKE
-456 AEAKKKAKAKA
+456 AEAKKKARAEA
-467 KAEKEAE
+467 KAEKAAE
-474 RKAAKEDKDFK
+474 KEDKTFK
-485 CNTKFDTVR
+485 SSCKFDTIR
-494 RSGRSGGTKKYSDG
+494 RSGRANGTKKYSDG
-508 DGSEDEEDLGP
+508 DGSDEEDLGP
-519 VLPGFIDP
+519 VLPGFMDP
-527 LTKMAIEEPAIS
+527 LTRMPIEEPAIS

-544 CGYEIWCKI
+544 CGYDVWCKI

-572 RQLVILTHDNIAEY
+572 RQLVILTHDNILEY

>member
-15 NATNVGPSNPLLDG
+15 NATNVGPTNPLLDG

-43 KIIEER
+43 KIIEDR
-49 LKALQARFKAFEE
+49 LKALQARFQAFEE

-81 TQEDAEMV
+81 TQEEAEMV

-110 FTFLNA
+110 STFLNA
-116 IRSMVAQEKRA
+116 IRSMVGQEKRA
-127 KKLTGR
+127 SRLTGR

-140 QLARRTRILRRRRN
+140 QLARRTKILRRRRD
-154 AQVDVDPDA
+154 QVDVDPEA
-163 SDYEEE
+163 SDFEEE
-169 EDWDEDDPSLW
+169 ENWDEDDPSLW

-200 VKTHKPQGGRLRLD
+200 AKTHRPAGGRLRLD

-228 EKKEKEAAEGKSE
+228 EKKEKETAEGKSE
-241 SEPSPDKAD
+241 SEASPDKAE
-250 KSESE
+250 KSESESE
-255 PSPDKPAEKPAD
+255 PSPDEPAEKPAD
-267 EEDKPVTE
+267 EEAKPTDEAGAE
-275 GADAAPEDDKEE
+275 GADAAPEQEA
-287 KEEVELD
+287 ELD

-308 KAWNNREKNENQYY
+308 KAWNNRERNENQYY
-322 YRFNAPGERQGE
+322 YRFNAPGESQGE
-334 GKWSD
+334 GKWSEQ
-339 DEHALFMSTL
+339 EHALFMATMES
-349 EKVKAGELKDSSG
+349 VKNGELKDAAG

-372 FSKDIPGRVGYQC
+372 FSKAIPGRVGYQC

-418 GFTRDEEG
+418 GFTRDEDG

-441 KPPKDNSA
+441 KAPKAPKDNTK
-449 ALQRKRE
+449 ALEKKRA
-456 AEAKKKAKAKA
+456 AEAKKKAKAEAKA
-467 KAEKEAE
+467 ARDAEKE
-474 RKAAKEDKDFK
+474 DKTFRSS
-485 CNTKFDTVR
+485 CKFDTIR
-494 RSGRSGGTKKYSDG
+494 RSGRANGTKKYSDG
-508 DGSEDEEDLGP
+508 DASEDEDLGP
-519 VLPGFIDP
+519 VLPGFMDP
-527 LTKMAIEEPAIS
+527 LTRMPIEEPAIS

-572 RQLVILTHDNIAEY
+572 RQLVILTHDNITEY

>member
-15 NATNVGPSNPLLDG
+15 NATNVGPTNPLLDG

-43 KIIEER
+43 KIIEDR
-49 LKALQARFKAFEE
+49 LKALQARFQAFEE

-81 TQEDAEMV
+81 TQEEAEMV

-110 FTFLNA
+110 STFLNA
-116 IRSMVAQEKRA
+116 IRSMVGQEKRA
-127 KKLTGR
+127 SRLTGR

-140 QLARRTRILRRRRN
+140 QLARRTKILRRRRD
-154 AQVDVDPDA
+154 QVDVDPEA
-163 SDYEEE
+163 SDFEEE
-169 EDWDEDDPSLW
+169 ENWDEDDPSLW

-200 VKTHKPQGGRLRLD
+200 AKTHRPAGGRLRLD

-228 EKKEKEAAEGKSE
+228 EKKEKETAEGKSE
-241 SEPSPDKAD
+241 SEASPDKAE
-250 KSESE
+250 KSESESE
-255 PSPDKPAEKPAD
+255 PSPDEPAEKPAD
-267 EEDKPVTE
+267 EEAKPTDEAGAE
-275 GADAAPEDDKEE
+275 GADAAPEQEA
-287 KEEVELD
+287 ELD

-308 KAWNNREKNENQYY
+308 KAWNNRERNENQYY
-322 YRFNAPGERQGE
+322 YRFNAPGESQGE
-334 GKWSD
+334 GKWSEQ
-339 DEHALFMSTL
+339 EHALFMATMES
-349 EKVKAGELKDSSG
+349 VKNGELKDAAG

-372 FSKDIPGRVGYQC
+372 FSKAIPGRVGYQC

-418 GFTRDEEG
+418 GFTRDEDG

-441 KPPKDNSA
+441 KAPKAPKDNTK
-449 ALQRKRE
+449 ALEKKRA
-456 AEAKKKAKAKA
+456 AEAKKKAKAEAKA
-467 KAEKEAE
+467 ARDAEKE
-474 RKAAKEDKDFK
+474 DKTFRSS
-485 CNTKFDTVR
+485 CKFDTIR
-494 RSGRSGGTKKYSDG
+494 RSGRANGTKKYSDG
-508 DGSEDEEDLGP
+508 DASEDEEDLGP
-519 VLPGFIDP
+519 VLPGFMDP
-527 LTKMAIEEPAIS
+527 LTRMPIEEPAIS

-572 RQLVILTHDNIAEY
+572 RQLVILTHDNITEY

>member
-15 NATNVGPSNPLLDG
+15 NATNVGPTNPLLDG

-43 KIIEER
+43 KIIEDR
-49 LKALQARFKAFEE
+49 LKALQARFQAFEE

-81 TQEDAEMV
+81 TQEEAEMV

-110 FTFLNA
+110 STFLNA
-116 IRSMVAQEKRA
+116 IRSMVGQEKRA
-127 KKLTGR
+127 SRLTGR

-140 QLARRTRILRRRRN
+140 QLARRTKILRRRRD
-154 AQVDVDPDA
+154 QVDVDPEA
-163 SDYEEE
+163 SDFEEE
-169 EDWDEDDPSLW
+169 ENWDEDDPSLW

-200 VKTHKPQGGRLRLD
+200 AKTHRPAGGRLRLD

-228 EKKEKEAAEGKSE
+228 EKKEKETAEGKSE
-241 SEPSPDKAD
+241 SEASPDKAE
-250 KSESE
+250 KSESESE
-255 PSPDKPAEKPAD
+255 PSPDEPAEKPAD
-267 EEDKPVTE
+267 EEAKPTDEAGAE
-275 GADAAPEDDKEE
+275 GADAAPEQEA
-287 KEEVELD
+287 ELD

-308 KAWNNREKNENQYY
+308 KAWNNRERNENQYY
-322 YRFNAPGERQGE
+322 YRFNAPGESQGE
-334 GKWSD
+334 GKWSEQ
-339 DEHALFMSTL
+339 EHALFMATMES
-349 EKVKAGELKDSSG
+349 VKNGELKDAAG

-372 FSKDIPGRVGYQC
+372 FSKAIPGRVGYQC

-418 GFTRDEEG
+418 GFTRDEDG

-441 KPPKDNSA
+441 KAPKDNTK
-449 ALQRKRE
+449 ALEKKRA
-456 AEAKKKAKAKA
+456 AEAKKKAKAEAKA
-467 KAEKEAE
+467 ARDAEKE
-474 RKAAKEDKDFK
+474 DKTFRSS
-485 CNTKFDTVR
+485 CKFDTIR
-494 RSGRSGGTKKYSDG
+494 RSGRANGTKKYSDG
-508 DGSEDEEDLGP
+508 DASEDEEDLGP
-519 VLPGFIDP
+519 VLPGFMDP
-527 LTKMAIEEPAIS
+527 LTRMPIEEPAIS

-572 RQLVILTHDNIAEY
+572 RQLVILTHDNITEY

>member
-241 SEPSPDKAD
+241 SEPSPDRLT
-250 KSESE
+250 S
-255 PSPDKPAEKPAD
+255 PSLSPPRTSP
-267 EEDKPVTE
+267 P
-275 GADAAPEDDKEE
+275 
-287 KEEVELD
+287 
-294 PLDELIK
+294 
-301 GWSEARI
+301 
-308 KAWNNREKNENQYY
+308 
-322 YRFNAPGERQGE
+322 
-334 GKWSD
+334 
-339 DEHALFMSTL
+339 
-349 EKVKAGELKDSSG
+349 
-362 NVVPMYQWGS
+362 
-372 FSKDIPGRVGYQC
+372 
-385 SNYYRSLITQNKLED
+385 RS
-400 ENYQLDDQG
+400 
-409 KLRFNFKNK
+409 
-418 GFTRDEEG
+418 
-426 RMKKAPAVPKAPRVP
+426 
-441 KPPKDNSA
+441 PPT
-449 ALQRKRE
+449 KR
-456 AEAKKKAKAKA
+456 
-467 KAEKEAE
+467 
-474 RKAAKEDKDFK
+474 
-485 CNTKFDTVR
+485 T
-494 RSGRSGGTKKYSDG
+494 
-508 DGSEDEEDLGP
+508 
-519 VLPGFIDP
+519 
-527 LTKMAIEEPAIS
+527 S
-539 PYGHV
+539 P
-544 CGYEIWCKI
+544 
-553 LRQEGTK
+553 
-560 DTCPFTRQPLKR
+560 
-572 RQLVILTHDNIAEY
+572 
-586 REKMVETQN
+586 
-595 N
+595 

>member
-15 NATNVGPSNPLLDG
+15 NATNVGPTNPLLDG

-43 KIIEER
+43 KIIEDR
-49 LKALQARFKAFEE
+49 LKALQARFQAFEE

-81 TQEDAEMV
+81 TQEEAEMV

-110 FTFLNA
+110 STFLNA
-116 IRSMVAQEKRA
+116 IRSMVGQEKRA
-127 KKLTGR
+127 SRLTGR

-140 QLARRTRILRRRRN
+140 QLARRTKILRRRRD
-154 AQVDVDPDA
+154 QVDVDPEA
-163 SDYEEE
+163 SDFEEE
-169 EDWDEDDPSLW
+169 ENWDEDDPSLW

-200 VKTHKPQGGRLRLD
+200 AKTHRPAGGRLRLD

-228 EKKEKEAAEGKSE
+228 EKKEKETAEGKSE
-241 SEPSPDKAD
+241 SEASPDKAE
-250 KSESE
+250 KSESESE
-255 PSPDKPAEKPAD
+255 PSPDEPAEKPAD
-267 EEDKPVTE
+267 EEAKPIDEAGAE
-275 GADAAPEDDKEE
+275 GADAAPEQEA
-287 KEEVELD
+287 ELD

-308 KAWNNREKNENQYY
+308 KAWNNRERNENQYY
-322 YRFNAPGERQGE
+322 YRFNAPGESQGE
-334 GKWSD
+334 GKWSEQ
-339 DEHALFMSTL
+339 EHALFMATMES
-349 EKVKAGELKDSSG
+349 VKNGELKDAAG

-372 FSKDIPGRVGYQC
+372 FSKAIPGRVGYQC

-418 GFTRDEEG
+418 GFTRDEDG

-441 KPPKDNSA
+441 KAPKAPKDNTK
-449 ALQRKRE
+449 ALEKKRA
-456 AEAKKKAKAKA
+456 AEAKKKAKAEAKA
-467 KAEKEAE
+467 ARDAEKE
-474 RKAAKEDKDFK
+474 DKTFRSS
-485 CNTKFDTVR
+485 CKFDTIR
-494 RSGRSGGTKKYSDG
+494 RSGRANGTKKYSDG
-508 DGSEDEEDLGP
+508 DASEDEEDLGP
-519 VLPGFIDP
+519 VLPGFMDP
-527 LTKMAIEEPAIS
+527 LTRMPIEEPAIS

-572 RQLVILTHDNIAEY
+572 RQLVILTHDNILEY

>member
-15 NATNVGPSNPLLDG
+15 NATNVGPTNPLLDG

-43 KIIEER
+43 KIIEDR
-49 LKALQARFKAFEE
+49 LKALQARFQAFEE

-81 TQEDAEMV
+81 TQEEAEMV

-110 FTFLNA
+110 STFLNA
-116 IRSMVAQEKRA
+116 IRSMVGQEKRA
-127 KKLTGR
+127 SRLTGR

-140 QLARRTRILRRRRN
+140 QLARRTKILHRRRD
-154 AQVDVDPDA
+154 QVDVDPEA
-163 SDYEEE
+163 SDFEEE
-169 EDWDEDDPSLW
+169 ENWDEDDPSLW

-200 VKTHKPQGGRLRLD
+200 AKTHRPAGGRLRLD

-228 EKKEKEAAEGKSE
+228 EKKEKETAEGKSE
-241 SEPSPDKAD
+241 SEASPDKAE
-250 KSESE
+250 KSESESE
-255 PSPDKPAEKPAD
+255 PSPDEPAEKPAD
-267 EEDKPVTE
+267 EEAKPIDEAGAE
-275 GADAAPEDDKEE
+275 GADAAPEQEA
-287 KEEVELD
+287 ELD
-294 PLDELIK
+294 PLGELIK

-308 KAWNNREKNENQYY
+308 KAWNNRERNENQYY
-322 YRFNAPGERQGE
+322 YRFNAPGESQGE
-334 GKWSD
+334 GKWSEQ
-339 DEHALFMSTL
+339 EHALFMATMES
-349 EKVKAGELKDSSG
+349 VKNGELKDAAG

-372 FSKDIPGRVGYQC
+372 FSKAIPGRVGYQC

-418 GFTRDEEG
+418 GFTRDEDG

-441 KPPKDNSA
+441 KAPKAPKDNTK
-449 ALQRKRE
+449 ALEKKRA
-456 AEAKKKAKAKA
+456 AEAKKKAKAEAKA
-467 KAEKEAE
+467 ARDAEKE
-474 RKAAKEDKDFK
+474 DKTFRSS
-485 CNTKFDTVR
+485 CKFDTIR
-494 RSGRSGGTKKYSDG
+494 RSGRANGTKKYSDG
-508 DGSEDEEDLGP
+508 DASEDEEDLGP
-519 VLPGFIDP
+519 VLPGFMDP
-527 LTKMAIEEPAIS
+527 LTRMPIEEPAIS

-572 RQLVILTHDNIAEY
+572 RQLVILTHDNITEY

>member
-15 NATNVGPSNPLLDG
+15 NATNVGPTNPLLDG

-43 KIIEER
+43 KIIEDR
-49 LKALQARFKAFEE
+49 LKALQARFQAFEE

-81 TQEDAEMV
+81 TQEEAEMV

-110 FTFLNA
+110 STFLNA
-116 IRSMVAQEKRA
+116 IRSMVGQEKRA
-127 KKLTGR
+127 SRLTGR

-140 QLARRTRILRRRRN
+140 QLARRTKILRRRRD
-154 AQVDVDPDA
+154 QVDVCPEA
-163 SDYEEE
+163 SDFEEE
-169 EDWDEDDPSLW
+169 ENWDEDDPSLW

-200 VKTHKPQGGRLRLD
+200 AKTHRPAGGRLRLG

-228 EKKEKEAAEGKSE
+228 EKKEKETAEGKSE
-241 SEPSPDKAD
+241 SEASPDKAE

-255 PSPDKPAEKPAD
+255 SEPAPDEPAEKPAD
-267 EEDKPVTE
+267 EEAKPTDEAGAE
-275 GADAAPEDDKEE
+275 GADAAPEQEA
-287 KEEVELD
+287 ELD

-308 KAWNNREKNENQYY
+308 KAWNNRERNENQYY
-322 YRFNAPGERQGE
+322 YRFNAPGESQGE
-334 GKWSD
+334 GKWSEQ
-339 DEHALFMSTL
+339 EHALFMATMES
-349 EKVKAGELKDSSG
+349 VKNGELKDAAG

-372 FSKDIPGRVGYQC
+372 FSKAIPGRVGYQC

-418 GFTRDEEG
+418 GFTRDEDG

-441 KPPKDNSA
+441 KAPKAPKDNTK
-449 ALQRKRE
+449 ALEKKRA
-456 AEAKKKAKAKA
+456 AEAKKKAKAEAKA
-467 KAEKEAE
+467 ARDAEKE
-474 RKAAKEDKDFK
+474 DKTFRSS
-485 CNTKFDTVR
+485 CKFDTIR
-494 RSGRSGGTKKYSDG
+494 RSGRANGTKKYSDG
-508 DGSEDEEDLGP
+508 DASEDEEDLGP
-519 VLPGFIDP
+519 VLPGFMDP
-527 LTKMAIEEPAIS
+527 LTRMPIEEPAIS

-572 RQLVILTHDNIAEY
+572 RQLVILTHDNITEY

>member
-15 NATNVGPSNPLLDG
+15 NATNVGPTNPLLDG

-43 KIIEER
+43 KIIEDR
-49 LKALQARFKAFEE
+49 LKALQARFQAFEE

-81 TQEDAEMV
+81 TQEEAEMV

-110 FTFLNA
+110 STFLNA
-116 IRSMVAQEKRA
+116 IRSMVGQEKRA
-127 KKLTGR
+127 SRLTGR

-140 QLARRTRILRRRRN
+140 QLARRTKILRRRRD
-154 AQVDVDPDA
+154 QVDVDPEA
-163 SDYEEE
+163 SDFEEE
-169 EDWDEDDPSLW
+169 ENWDEDDPSLW

-200 VKTHKPQGGRLRLD
+200 AKTHRPAGGRLRLD

-228 EKKEKEAAEGKSE
+228 EKKEKETAEGKSE
-241 SEPSPDKAD
+241 SEASPDKAE
-250 KSESE
+250 KSEPESE
-255 PSPDKPAEKPAD
+255 PSPDEPAEKPAD
-267 EEDKPVTE
+267 EEAKPIDEAGAE
-275 GADAAPEDDKEE
+275 GADAAPEQEA
-287 KEEVELD
+287 ELD

-308 KAWNNREKNENQYY
+308 KAWNNRERNENQYY
-322 YRFNAPGERQGE
+322 YRFNAPGESQGE
-334 GKWSD
+334 GKWSEQ
-339 DEHALFMSTL
+339 EHALFMATMES
-349 EKVKAGELKDSSG
+349 VKNGELKDAAG

-372 FSKDIPGRVGYQC
+372 FSKAIPGRVGYQC

-418 GFTRDEEG
+418 GFTRDEDG

-441 KPPKDNSA
+441 KAPKAPKDNTK
-449 ALQRKRE
+449 ALEKKRA
-456 AEAKKKAKAKA
+456 AEAKKKAKAEAKA
-467 KAEKEAE
+467 ARDAEKE
-474 RKAAKEDKDFK
+474 DKTFRSS
-485 CNTKFDTVR
+485 CKFDTIR
-494 RSGRSGGTKKYSDG
+494 RSGRANGTKKYSDG
-508 DGSEDEEDLGP
+508 DASEDEEDLGP
-519 VLPGFIDP
+519 VLPGFMDP
-527 LTKMAIEEPAIS
+527 LTRMPIEEPAIS

-572 RQLVILTHDNIAEY
+572 RQLVILTHDNITEY

>member
-15 NATNVGPSNPLLDG
+15 NATNVGPTNPLLDG

-43 KIIEER
+43 KIIEDR
-49 LKALQARFKAFEE
+49 LKALQARFQAFEE

-81 TQEDAEMV
+81 TQEEAEMV

-110 FTFLNA
+110 STFLNA
-116 IRSMVAQEKRA
+116 IRSMVGQEKRA
-127 KKLTGR
+127 SRLTGR

-140 QLARRTRILRRRRN
+140 QLARRTKILRRRRD
-154 AQVDVDPDA
+154 QVDVDPEA
-163 SDYEEE
+163 SDFEEE
-169 EDWDEDDPSLW
+169 ENWDEDDPSLW

-200 VKTHKPQGGRLRLD
+200 AKTHRPAGGRLRLD

-228 EKKEKEAAEGKSE
+228 EKKEKETAEGKSE
-241 SEPSPDKAD
+241 SEASPDKAE
-250 KSESE
+250 KSESESE
-255 PSPDKPAEKPAD
+255 PSPDEPAEKPAD
-267 EEDKPVTE
+267 EEAKPTDEAGAE
-275 GADAAPEDDKEE
+275 GADAAPEQEA
-287 KEEVELD
+287 ELD

-308 KAWNNREKNENQYY
+308 KAWNNRERNENQYY
-322 YRFNAPGERQGE
+322 YRFNAPGESQGE
-334 GKWSD
+334 GKWSEQ
-339 DEHALFMSTL
+339 EHALFMATMES
-349 EKVKAGELKDSSG
+349 VKNGELKDAAG

-372 FSKDIPGRVGYQC
+372 FSKSIPGRVGYQC

-418 GFTRDEEG
+418 GFTRDEDG
-426 RMKKAPAVPKAPRVP
+426 RMKKGPAVPKAPRVP
-441 KPPKDNSA
+441 KAPKAPKDNTK
-449 ALQRKRE
+449 ALEKKRA
-456 AEAKKKAKAKA
+456 AEAKKKAKAEAKA
-467 KAEKEAE
+467 ARDAEKE
-474 RKAAKEDKDFK
+474 DKTFRSS
-485 CNTKFDTVR
+485 CKFDTIR
-494 RSGRSGGTKKYSDG
+494 RSGRANGTKKYSDG
-508 DGSEDEEDLGP
+508 DASEDEEDLGP
-519 VLPGFIDP
+519 VLPGFMDP
-527 LTKMAIEEPAIS
+527 LTRMPIEEPAIS

-572 RQLVILTHDNIAEY
+572 RQLVILTHDNITEY

>member
-15 NATNVGPSNPLLDG
+15 NATNVGPTNPLLDG

-43 KIIEER
+43 KIIEDR
-49 LKALQARFKAFEE
+49 LKALQARFQAFEE

-81 TQEDAEMV
+81 TQEEAEMV

-110 FTFLNA
+110 STFLNA
-116 IRSMVAQEKRA
+116 IRSMVGQEKRA
-127 KKLTGR
+127 SRLTGR

-140 QLARRTRILRRRRN
+140 QLARRTKILRRRRD
-154 AQVDVDPDA
+154 QVDVDPEA
-163 SDYEEE
+163 SDFEEE
-169 EDWDEDDPSLW
+169 ENWDEDDPSLW

-200 VKTHKPQGGRLRLD
+200 AKTHRPAGGRLRLD

-228 EKKEKEAAEGKSE
+228 EKKEKETAEGKSE
-241 SEPSPDKAD
+241 SEASPDKAE
-250 KSESE
+250 KSESESE
-255 PSPDKPAEKPAD
+255 PSPDEPAEKPAD
-267 EEDKPVTE
+267 EEAKPIDEAGAE
-275 GADAAPEDDKEE
+275 GADAAPEQEA
-287 KEEVELD
+287 ELD

-308 KAWNNREKNENQYY
+308 KAWNNRERNENQYY
-322 YRFNAPGERQGE
+322 YRFNAPGESQGE
-334 GKWSD
+334 GKWSEQ
-339 DEHALFMSTL
+339 EHALFMATMES
-349 EKVKAGELKDSSG
+349 VKNGELKDAAG

-372 FSKDIPGRVGYQC
+372 FSKAIPGRVGYQC

-418 GFTRDEEG
+418 GFTRDEDG

-441 KPPKDNSA
+441 KAPKAPKDNTK
-449 ALQRKRE
+449 ALEKKRA
-456 AEAKKKAKAKA
+456 AEAKKKAKAEAKA
-467 KAEKEAE
+467 ARDAEKE
-474 RKAAKEDKDFK
+474 DKTFRSS
-485 CNTKFDTVR
+485 CKFDTIR
-494 RSGRSGGTKKYSDG
+494 RSGRANGTKKYSDG
-508 DGSEDEEDLGP
+508 DASEDEEDLGP
-519 VLPGFIDP
+519 VLPGFMDP
-527 LTKMAIEEPAIS
+527 LTRMPIEEPAIS

-572 RQLVILTHDNIAEY
+572 RQLVILTHDNITEY

>member
-15 NATNVGPSNPLLDG
+15 NATNVGPTNPLLDG

-43 KIIEER
+43 KIIEDR
-49 LKALQARFKAFEE
+49 LKALQARFQAFEE

-81 TQEDAEMV
+81 TQEEAEMV

-110 FTFLNA
+110 STFLNA
-116 IRSMVAQEKRA
+116 IRSMVGQEKRA
-127 KKLTGR
+127 SRLTGR

-140 QLARRTRILRRRRN
+140 QLARRTKILRRRRDK
-154 AQVDVDPDA
+154 VDVDPEA
-163 SDYEEE
+163 SDFEEE
-169 EDWDEDDPSLW
+169 ENWDEDDPSLW

-200 VKTHKPQGGRLRLD
+200 AKTHRPAGGRLRLD

-228 EKKEKEAAEGKSE
+228 EKKEKETAEGKSE
-241 SEPSPDKAD
+241 SEASPDKAE
-250 KSESE
+250 KSESESE
-255 PSPDKPAEKPAD
+255 PSPDEPAEKPAD
-267 EEDKPVTE
+267 EEAKPIDEAGAE
-275 GADAAPEDDKEE
+275 GADAAPEQEA
-287 KEEVELD
+287 ELD

-308 KAWNNREKNENQYY
+308 KAWNNRERNENQYY
-322 YRFNAPGERQGE
+322 YRFNAPGESQGE
-334 GKWSD
+334 GKWSEQ
-339 DEHALFMSTL
+339 EHALFMATMES
-349 EKVKAGELKDSSG
+349 VKNGELKDAAG

-372 FSKDIPGRVGYQC
+372 FSKAIPGRVGYQC

-418 GFTRDEEG
+418 GFTRDEDG

-441 KPPKDNSA
+441 KAPKAPKDNTK
-449 ALQRKRE
+449 ALEKKRA
-456 AEAKKKAKAKA
+456 AEAKKKAKAEAKA
-467 KAEKEAE
+467 ARDAEKE
-474 RKAAKEDKDFK
+474 DKTFRSS
-485 CNTKFDTVR
+485 CKFDTIR
-494 RSGRSGGTKKYSDG
+494 RSGRANGTKKYSDG
-508 DGSEDEEDLGP
+508 DASEDEEDLGP
-519 VLPGFIDP
+519 VLPGFMDP
-527 LTKMAIEEPAIS
+527 LTRMPIEEPAIS

-572 RQLVILTHDNIAEY
+572 RQLVILTHDNITEY

>member
-15 NATNVGPSNPLLDG
+15 NATNVGPTNPLLDG

-43 KIIEER
+43 KIIEDR
-49 LKALQARFKAFEE
+49 LKALQARFQAFEE

-81 TQEDAEMV
+81 TQEEAEMV

-110 FTFLNA
+110 STFLNA
-116 IRSMVAQEKRA
+116 IRSMVGQEKRA
-127 KKLTGR
+127 SRLTGR

-140 QLARRTRILRRRRN
+140 QLARRTKILRRRRD
-154 AQVDVDPDA
+154 QVDVDPEA
-163 SDYEEE
+163 SDFEEE
-169 EDWDEDDPSLW
+169 ENWDEDDPSLW

-200 VKTHKPQGGRLRLD
+200 AKTHRPAGGRLRLD

-228 EKKEKEAAEGKSE
+228 EKKEKETAEGKSE
-241 SEPSPDKAD
+241 SEASPDKAE
-250 KSESE
+250 KSESESE
-255 PSPDKPAEKPAD
+255 PSPDEPAEKPAD
-267 EEDKPVTE
+267 EEAKPIDEAGAE
-275 GADAAPEDDKEE
+275 GADAAPEQEA
-287 KEEVELD
+287 ELD

-308 KAWNNREKNENQYY
+308 KAWNNRERNENQYY
-322 YRFNAPGERQGE
+322 YRFNAPGESQGE
-334 GKWSD
+334 GKWSEQ
-339 DEHALFMSTL
+339 EHALFMATMES
-349 EKVKAGELKDSSG
+349 VKNGELKDAAG

-372 FSKDIPGRVGYQC
+372 FSKAIPGRVGYQC

-418 GFTRDEEG
+418 GFTRDEDG

-441 KPPKDNSA
+441 KAPKAPKDNTK
-449 ALQRKRE
+449 ALEKKRA
-456 AEAKKKAKAKA
+456 AEAKKKARAEA
-467 KAEKEAE
+467 KAEKAAE
-474 RKAAKEDKDFK
+474 KEDKSFRSS
-485 CNTKFDTVR
+485 CKFDTIR
-494 RSGRSGGTKKYSDG
+494 RSGRANGTKKYSDG
-508 DGSEDEEDLGP
+508 DASEDEEDLGP
-519 VLPGFIDP
+519 VLPGFMDP
-527 LTKMAIEEPAIS
+527 LTRMPIEEPAIS

-572 RQLVILTHDNIAEY
+572 RQLVILTHDNITEY

>member
-15 NATNVGPSNPLLDG
+15 NATNVGPTNPLLDG

-43 KIIEER
+43 KIIEDR
-49 LKALQARFKAFEE
+49 LKALQARFQAFEE

-81 TQEDAEMV
+81 TQEEAEMV

-110 FTFLNA
+110 STFLNA
-116 IRSMVAQEKRA
+116 IRSMVGQEKRA
-127 KKLTGR
+127 SRLTGR

-140 QLARRTRILRRRRN
+140 QLARRTKILRRRRD
-154 AQVDVDPDA
+154 QVDVDPEA
-163 SDYEEE
+163 SDFEEE
-169 EDWDEDDPSLW
+169 ENWDEDDPSLW

-200 VKTHKPQGGRLRLD
+200 AKTHRPAGGRLRLD

-228 EKKEKEAAEGKSE
+228 EKKEKETAEGKSE
-241 SEPSPDKAD
+241 SEASPDKAE
-250 KSESE
+250 KSESESE
-255 PSPDKPAEKPAD
+255 PSPDEPAEKPAD
-267 EEDKPVTE
+267 EEAKPIDEAGAE
-275 GADAAPEDDKEE
+275 GADAAPEQEA
-287 KEEVELD
+287 ELD

-308 KAWNNREKNENQYY
+308 KAWNNRERNENQYY

-334 GKWSD
+334 GKWSEQ
-339 DEHALFMSTL
+339 EHALFMATMES
-349 EKVKAGELKDSSG
+349 VKNGELKDAAG

-372 FSKDIPGRVGYQC
+372 FSKAIPGRVGYQC

-418 GFTRDEEG
+418 GFTRDEDG

-441 KPPKDNSA
+441 KAPKAPKDNTK
-449 ALQRKRE
+449 ALEKKRA
-456 AEAKKKAKAKA
+456 AEAKKKAKAEAKA
-467 KAEKEAE
+467 ARDAEKE
-474 RKAAKEDKDFK
+474 DKTFRSS
-485 CNTKFDTVR
+485 CKFDTIR
-494 RSGRSGGTKKYSDG
+494 RSGRANGTKKYSDG
-508 DGSEDEEDLGP
+508 DASEDEEDLGP
-519 VLPGFIDP
+519 VLPGFMDP
-527 LTKMAIEEPAIS
+527 LTRMPIEEPAIS

-572 RQLVILTHDNIAEY
+572 RQLVILTHDNITEY